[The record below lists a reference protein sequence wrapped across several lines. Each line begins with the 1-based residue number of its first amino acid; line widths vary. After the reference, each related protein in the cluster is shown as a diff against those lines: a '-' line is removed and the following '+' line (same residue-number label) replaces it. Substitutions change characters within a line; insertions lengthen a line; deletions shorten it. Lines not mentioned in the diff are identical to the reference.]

1 MIPPHFLTNFETQT
15 YYQNDVQLSSKNEN
29 AVKQVKLRFTSIY
42 SRNSLPKIKNR
53 TYFMNFKEYTNIET
67 HLFARHVKN
76 ETATFFD
83 SFSDAHIPKDIKKFV
98 INKIIKT
105 NIYRIQV
112 YDSMMC
118 LRFCIGF
125 IDFV

>member
-1 MIPPHFLTNFETQT
+1 
-15 YYQNDVQLSSKNEN
+15 
-29 AVKQVKLRFTSIY
+29 
-42 SRNSLPKIKNR
+42 
-53 TYFMNFKEYTNIET
+53 MNFKEYTNIET
-67 HLFARHVKN
+67 HLFAWHVKN

-83 SFSDAHIPKDIKKFV
+83 SFSDDHIPKDIEKFV